1 MWLPPALP
9 VQTELEV
16 DSDSE
21 SDPDSDGGGVEEG
34 EYCLLLL

>member
-34 EYCLLLL
+34 EYCLALL

>member
-34 EYCLLLL
+34 EYCLTLL